1 MNKETYMAQLKRL
14 LGSIPEAEREEA
26 LQYYEDYFE
35 DAGAENEEEVISQ
48 LGTPE
53 KLAENIIRDV
63 SGNGYDGLYD
73 ESVRKKPVNSVVKY
87 GETFPNEENTAGQR
101 MESGSQGQT
110 TGGMNMSQTAGMA
123 AGAMGAGMYNN
134 MQAQSTTGYN
144 GGQGYSN
151 GQGQQEAAKSS
162 SGAKTAILILTSPIW
177 ATLLLAG
184 CIILF
189 AFLIAWFAILIAIG
203 AVTVALFITAIS
215 LIFSG
220 AMAMAVSGP
229 IGLAVVGCGCIIIG
243 LALLFLMLL
252 VALAGIVTPAIFRG
266 LGSLFRGN
274 KG

>member
-1 MNKETYMAQLKRL
+1 MNKKTYMAQLKRL
-14 LGSIPEAEREEA
+14 LGGIPEAEREEA

-35 DAGAENEEEVISQ
+35 DAGIENEEEVISQ
-48 LGTPE
+48 LGSPE

-73 ESVRKKPVNSVVKY
+73 ESVRKKPMNSVVKY
-87 GETFPNEENTAGQR
+87 GETFTNEESASGQTMANGSQQQMAGGLNMNQASGMTAGAI
-101 MESGSQGQT
+101 SG
-110 TGGMNMSQTAGMA
+110 
-123 AGAMGAGMYNN
+123 GMYNN
-134 MQAQSTTGYN
+134 MQAQNTAGYN
-144 GGQGYSN
+144 RGQGYGNNQRQSN
-151 GQGQQEAAKSS
+151 ASKSG

-177 ATLLLAG
+177 ATLLFAG

-189 AFLIAWFAILIAIG
+189 ALLIAWFAILIAVG
-203 AVTVALFITAIS
+203 AVTVALFIAAVS

-220 AMAMAVSGP
+220 AMAMSISGP

-243 LALLFLMLL
+243 FALLFLMLL

-266 LGSLFRGN
+266 LGSMFRGN